1 VYTNLPP
8 GSYEFHAKAIE
19 PNGYETN
26 EIIIKINILRPF
38 WHRPWFYVIEFS
50 ILGLLIFLSFR
61 FSSNPHQNNLGS
73 FMTLLSILIIFESVL
88 IYLSTY
94 INQFTGDVPVFQL
107 VMNVILAATLN
118 PLEHFIQKVM
128 KRWAIKEVRKKSS
141 KENLSNK

>member
-1 VYTNLPP
+1 
-8 GSYEFHAKAIE
+8 
-19 PNGYETN
+19 
-26 EIIIKINILRPF
+26 
-38 WHRPWFYVIEFS
+38 
-50 ILGLLIFLSFR
+50 
-61 FSSNPHQNNLGS
+61 
-73 FMTLLSILIIFESVL
+73 MTLLSILIIFESVL